1 MLGTVLFLSS
11 AGFLLCGASRSPP
24 PPLPTVFPPTA
35 ADGWEL
41 VGSLDML
48 DYKNQKCPNQLR
60 SYDIKRACG
69 RMAGQLC
76 SSFTVPTG
84 SNSFRQ
90 VCGRF
95 RAFQVGSPDGF
106 SAFNAPKPVT
116 IDGPYVDGISITYM
130 NAGKREHVFTYAGS
144 VIENSANGNANVCP
158 CAGGTPVP
166 LFVRNADHYCESGNP
181 GSTWSPNLLYCDPLT
196 LARRVSSDLEV
207 RLCGDEG
214 LDNED
219 TALESYELYVR

>member
-1 MLGTVLFLSS
+1 
-11 AGFLLCGASRSPP
+11 
-24 PPLPTVFPPTA
+24 
-35 ADGWEL
+35 
-41 VGSLDML
+41 ML
-48 DYKNQKCPNQLR
+48 DYKNQKCPSQLR
-60 SYDIKRACG
+60 SYDIKKACG

-76 SSFTVPTG
+76 SSFRVPTG

-106 SAFNAPKPVT
+106 TAFNAPKPVT

-130 NAGKREHVFTYAGS
+130 NEGKREHIFTYAGG
-144 VIENSANGNANVCP
+144 VIENSAIGNPNVCP

-181 GSTWSPNLLYCDPLT
+181 DRANGSLTCSSAIHCGTEKSVDTLRSRAAMLLTNRGSAGPSRD
-196 LARRVSSDLEV
+196 V
-207 RLCGDEG
+207 
-214 LDNED
+214 
-219 TALESYELYVR
+219 

>member
-1 MLGTVLFLSS
+1 MGIGRLIGHARLQESEVSES
-11 AGFLLCGASRSPP
+11 IEVVRH
-24 PPLPTVFPPTA
+24 
-35 ADGWEL
+35 
-41 VGSLDML
+41 
-48 DYKNQKCPNQLR
+48 QK
-60 SYDIKRACG
+60 SCG

-106 SAFNAPKPVT
+106 STFNAPKPVT

-130 NAGKREHVFTYAGS
+130 HEGKREHVFTYAGS
-144 VIENSANGNANVCP
+144 VIENSAIGNPNVCP

-181 GSTWSPNLLYCDPLT
+181 DSKWYSNLLFCDPLWDGEECRYAEESCCYAPHQPWFCRT

-214 LDNED
+214 VDNED